1 MKRKFA
7 KLKDS
12 VGYFQIG
19 VSAFITLG
27 VLGLI
32 LYYILVRGLP
42 NISWG
47 FLTTGYNSEY
57 HGIADILVT
66 TIFIVGVTL
75 AIATPLGIF
84 AAIYLNEYAKQGRIV
99 KIIRFS
105 IESLAGI
112 PSIVYGL
119 FGYIFFV
126 LFLGFKFSILS
137 GGLTL
142 SILVLPTII
151 RSTEEALK
159 TVPQSYKEAS
169 LALGASK
176 LYTLFKVVL
185 PNAISGILSAV
196 ILSIGRI
203 VGESAAVFLTAGM
216 VYRLP
221 GGIMDSGRTLAV
233 HMFSIANEGFSFE
246 ETWATAAVLVI
257 LVAII
262 NFLARLL
269 TRIFSRKF
277 VKQKRA

>member
-1 MKRKFA
+1 
-7 KLKDS
+7 
-12 VGYFQIG
+12 
-19 VSAFITLG
+19 
-27 VLGLI
+27 
-32 LYYILVRGLP
+32 
-42 NISWG
+42 
-47 FLTTGYNSEY
+47 
-57 HGIADILVT
+57 
-66 TIFIVGVTL
+66 
-75 AIATPLGIF
+75 
-84 AAIYLNEYAKQGRIV
+84 
-99 KIIRFS
+99 
-105 IESLAGI
+105 
-112 PSIVYGL
+112 VYGL

>member
-1 MKRKFA
+1 MKRKFGY
-7 KLKDS
+7 LKDALA
-12 VGYFQIG
+12 YIQIII
-19 VSAFITLG
+19 SSFITLG

-32 LYYILVRGLP
+32 LYYVLVRGVP
-42 NISWG
+42 NITWG
-47 FLTTGYNSEY
+47 FLTTSFNSEY
-57 HGIADILVT
+57 HGIADILLA
-66 TIFIVGVTL
+66 TIYIIGITL
-75 AIATPLGIF
+75 VISVPIGIF
-84 AAIYLNEYAKQGRIV
+84 AAIYLQEYAKQGKLLSV
-99 KIIRFS
+99 IRFS

-126 LFLGFKFSILS
+126 LLLGFKFSLLS

-159 TVPQSYKEAS
+159 TVPPSFKEAS
-169 LALGASK
+169 LGLGASK
-176 LYTLFKVVL
+176 LYTLFRIIL
-185 PNAISGILSAV
+185 PCAIPGILSSV

-221 GGIMDSGRTLAV
+221 KSIMDSGRTLAV
-233 HMFSIANEGFSFE
+233 HMFAIANEGFSFE
-246 ETWATAAVLVI
+246 ETWATAAVLVF

-262 NFLARLL
+262 NAVARILSNTLSKKFLR
-269 TRIFSRKF
+269 
-277 VKQKRA
+277 Q

>member
-1 MKRKFA
+1 MKRRNG
-7 KLKDS
+7 KLKD
-12 VGYFQIG
+12 GLAFFQIG
-19 VSAFITLG
+19 LSALLTLG

-32 LYYILVRGLP
+32 LYYILVRGVP

-47 FLTTGYNSEY
+47 FLTTSFDSEF
-57 HGIADILVT
+57 HGIADILLS
-66 TIFIVGVTL
+66 TIFIIGITLVVAVPIGV
-75 AIATPLGIF
+75 F
-84 AAIYLNEYAKQGRIV
+84 AAIYLTEYAKQGRIL
-99 KIIRFS
+99 KIISFS

-126 LFLGFKFSILS
+126 LLLGFKFSLLS

-142 SILVLPTII
+142 AILVLPTII

-159 TVPQSYKEAS
+159 TVPTSFKEAS
-169 LALGASK
+169 LALGASN
-176 LYTLFKVVL
+176 LYTLFKITL
-185 PNAISGILSAV
+185 PCAISGILSAV

-221 GGIMDSGRTLAV
+221 GSIMDSGRTLSV
-233 HMFSIANEGFSFE
+233 HMFAIANEGFSFE

-262 NFLARLL
+262 NTGARLL
-269 TRIFSRKF
+269 TNIFSKKF
-277 VKQKRA
+277 SKEKRT